1 MSANQVREQQPVPEQ
16 PAAHGQEPVRE
27 QDSARERGTVRKR
40 QAVRVQ
46 QPVREKL
53 PPRVDAFGGL
63 VIVDKDGGWTSHDVV
78 AKGRGLLRTKKVGHA
93 GTLDPMATGVL
104 VLGVERATKLLGQL
118 ILTTKAYTA
127 TIRLGQSTI
136 TDDAEGEVTATTA
149 AGHLTDAEIAAAV
162 AELTGDIQQVPA
174 TVSAIKINGERA
186 YARARAGEEVELAAR
201 PVTVSRFDILARRDI
216 DSDGTQFVDLDVDV
230 ECSSGT
236 YIRALARDLGEK
248 LGVGGHLTALRRT
261 RVGPFTL
268 EHARTLEQLAAA
280 AEADEDLLSLDI
292 DAAVRT
298 AFPVRDITDAQAGDL
313 RNGRWLDPVGI
324 PGVYAAIDP
333 QGHAVALLKESGKRA
348 ASVMVVRPANL

>member
-1 MSANQVREQQPVPEQ
+1 M
-16 PAAHGQEPVRE
+16 
-27 QDSARERGTVRKR
+27 
-40 QAVRVQ
+40 
-46 QPVREKL
+46 REKRTPL
-53 PPRVDAFGGL
+53 VDALGGL
-63 VIVDKDGGWTSHDVV
+63 LIVDKDGGWTSHDVV
-78 AKGRGLLRTKKVGHA
+78 AKCRGIVRTKKIGHA

-104 VLGVERATKLLGQL
+104 VLGVERATKMLGQL
-118 ILTTKAYTA
+118 ILTTKAYSA
-127 TIRLGQSTI
+127 TIRLGQATI

-149 AGHLTDAEIAAAV
+149 AGHLTDAEIASRV
-162 AELTGDIQQVPA
+162 AELTGDIMQVPA

-216 DSDGTQFVDLDVDV
+216 DTGATTFVDLDVEV

-261 RVGPFTL
+261 AVGPFTL
-268 EHARTLEQLAAA
+268 EHARTLEQLSKA
-280 AEADEDLLSLDI
+280 AESGDPLLSLDI
-292 DAAVRT
+292 DEAARA
-298 AFPVRDITDAQAGDL
+298 AFPTRDITDQQAEDL

-324 PGVYAAIDP
+324 KGVYAAIDSE
-333 QGHAVALLKESGKRA
+333 GHTIALLQESGKRA

>member
-1 MSANQVREQQPVPEQ
+1 MTTEPGTL
-16 PAAHGQEPVRE
+16 PAAERDNPAEGKRDKRSREPRP
-27 QDSARERGTVRKR
+27 R
-40 QAVRVQ
+40 
-46 QPVREKL
+46 REKL
-53 PPRVDAFGGL
+53 PPLVDAFGGL

-136 TDDAEGEVTATTA
+136 TDDAEGEVTATTP
-149 AGHLTDAEIAAAV
+149 AGHVTDAEIASHI

-201 PVTVSRFDILARRDI
+201 PVTVSRFEVLERRDI
-216 DSDGTQFVDLDVDV
+216 DTCATQFVDLDVEV

-280 AEADEDLLSLDI
+280 AAAGEPMLSLDI

-298 AFPVRDITDAQAGDL
+298 AFEVREITEAQAGDL
-313 RNGRWLDPVGI
+313 RNGRWLEPIGLQ
-324 PGVYAAIDP
+324 GVYAAIDP
-333 QGHAVALLKESGKRA
+333 AGHAVALLKESGKRA

>member
-1 MSANQVREQQPVPEQ
+1 MTEEPGTARTESGTTTTGAVQT
-16 PAAHGQEPVRE
+16 QER
-27 QDSARERGTVRKR
+27 TKTKR
-40 QAVRVQ
+40 DKQNAPR
-46 QPVREKL
+46 REKL

-63 VIVDKDGGWTSHDVV
+63 LIVDKDAGWTSHDVV
-78 AKGRGLLRTKKVGHA
+78 AKCRGLLRTKKVGHA

-127 TIRLGQSTI
+127 TIRLGQATI

-149 AGHLTDAEIAAAV
+149 AGHLTDAEIAAHV

-186 YARARAGEEVELAAR
+186 YARARAGEDVELAAR
-201 PVTVSRFDILARRDI
+201 PVTVSRFEILARRDV
-216 DSDGTQFVDLDVDV
+216 DTGATQFVDLDVEV

-268 EHARTLEQLAAA
+268 EHARTLDQLAASA
-280 AEADEDLLSLDI
+280 AADEPMLNLDI

-298 AFPVRDITDAQAGDL
+298 AFPTRDITDAQAGDL
-313 RNGRWLDPVGI
+313 RNGRWLEPIGLQ
-324 PGVYAAIDP
+324 GVYAAIDP
-333 QGHAVALLKESGKRA
+333 SGQAIALIKESGKRA
-348 ASVMVVRPANL
+348 SSILVIRPANL